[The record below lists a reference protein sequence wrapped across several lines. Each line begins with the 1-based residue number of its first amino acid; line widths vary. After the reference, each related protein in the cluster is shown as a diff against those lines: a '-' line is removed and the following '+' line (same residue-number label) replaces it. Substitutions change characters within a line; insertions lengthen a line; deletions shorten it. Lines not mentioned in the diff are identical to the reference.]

1 MYFLISTG
9 AIASVISW
17 YLASYS
23 FFMISVA
30 TTIIIAT
37 YTGFLVYN
45 KDTFI
50 HQCVFVMQKTECCCV
65 HKLWSD
71 PKSVIWST
79 NFIKTTAGILA
90 AVAIQNSWQYAK
102 AFKDG
107 SYITVT
113 LLWILTVVL
122 WFLSSVPTFICLIQ
136 CAAIDGKK
144 PPNPIHVAGTTLTM
158 GQKITVDDKHIK
170 MVDGKTLIIRFRKV
184 KSLELL
190 HDVVIGIFWLYLIL
204 TLYDLI
210 DDDDDSEW
218 RTIFLSMMSWHIV
231 FVTLYHIYLKQ
242 IRSCVHITRAEK
254 SRPCCAPSEADKWWS
269 ITQLLGFAAI
279 YIAIIWR
286 MKEPTLTDMGCSE
299 ETLGMAIFGILLW
312 ALGKKMEMNA
322 FRGTISENKP
332 KDIFK
337 DNALKGI
344 IDDNNTQ
351 FRKNNIPIAF

>member
-50 HQCVFVMQKTECCCV
+50 HQCVFCMTKTECCCV

-122 WFLSSVPTFICLIQ
+122 WVFIKCTH
-136 CAAIDGKK
+136 
-144 PPNPIHVAGTTLTM
+144 IHMSHTMCRHRWQKTTQSHSCCGYNINHGT
-158 GQKITVDDKHIK
+158 KN
-170 MVDGKTLIIRFRKV
+170 
-184 KSLELL
+184 
-190 HDVVIGIFWLYLIL
+190 Y
-204 TLYDLI
+204 
-210 DDDDDSEW
+210 
-218 RTIFLSMMSWHIV
+218 
-231 FVTLYHIYLKQ
+231 
-242 IRSCVHITRAEK
+242 
-254 SRPCCAPSEADKWWS
+254 SR
-269 ITQLLGFAAI
+269 
-279 YIAIIWR
+279 
-286 MKEPTLTDMGCSE
+286 
-299 ETLGMAIFGILLW
+299 
-312 ALGKKMEMNA
+312 
-322 FRGTISENKP
+322 
-332 KDIFK
+332 
-337 DNALKGI
+337 
-344 IDDNNTQ
+344 
-351 FRKNNIPIAF
+351 